1 MYINTIKISNLF
13 YSPTNLTIYAFEYSN
28 HNLFNY
34 SLYSIEL
41 NPNVYN
47 SYIAFVFIFDN
58 KTRHNNNTACYI
70 RQKSNNFSNVCLTS
84 EMQFVCNWCTRI
96 CHIFF
101 MFLLLN
107 LMDRTILK
115 IEKVISCCTTLNTLQ

>member
-41 NPNVYN
+41 NPNAYN

-58 KTRHNNNTACYI
+58 I
-70 RQKSNNFSNVCLTS
+70 RRDTIIIQHVTLGKSKIISQ
-84 EMQFVCNWCTRI
+84 MFV
-96 CHIFF
+96 
-101 MFLLLN
+101 
-107 LMDRTILK
+107 
-115 IEKVISCCTTLNTLQ
+115 